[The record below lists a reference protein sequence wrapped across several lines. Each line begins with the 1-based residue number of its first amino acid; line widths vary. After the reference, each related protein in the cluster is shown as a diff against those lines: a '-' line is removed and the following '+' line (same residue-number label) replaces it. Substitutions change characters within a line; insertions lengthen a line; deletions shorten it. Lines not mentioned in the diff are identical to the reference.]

1 MSKKKKDKNVVEI
14 PAGKERK
21 VLGMVADAIDG
32 ANALELAPSE
42 TELKT
47 DKKTLNKTAKI
58 VRRLDNI
65 VTDLFRIED
74 DTHDLSNSISEI
86 DHNQKDSDRI
96 KEINLVAFATATILY
111 QLTARMARKYVGK
124 EIDSTLN
131 GTRKSLKK

>member
-1 MSKKKKDKNVVEI
+1 MSKNKKKNKKVVDI
-14 PAGKERK
+14 DDATK
-21 VLGMVADAIDG
+21 VFGPSTDG

-58 VRRLDNI
+58 VSRLDNI